1 MTPPTH
7 VVGIGASAGG
17 LNALRALVANL
28 PRTGRMAYVVAQHM
42 AADAHAELMVTL
54 LGRDSTLEVHQA
66 REGTLLE
73 SDCVYILP
81 AGQDGIVQGGAVRV
95 QPSAPGSLSHPSVDV
110 LLESVALAL
119 GKRGVGIILSGTGSD
134 GVRGCRAI
142 QGRGGLALA
151 QAPESARFSG
161 MPEAAMRAGVISET
175 LPPERMGE
183 RLGRLF
189 PDLWACVPEPPPPE
203 PGLPRLLRQVRE
215 ATGIDFSGYKEET
228 LLRRLTAR
236 LNSLGLDSLDRYAHH
251 VTAHPQE
258 LEALAQHFL
267 VSLSSFFRD
276 RSSFEAV
283 NGALRG
289 LLARRPPG
297 EPLRIWVPGCA
308 TGEECYTL
316 AILVAQILG
325 PEPGVPTAR
334 ILGTDL
340 NPRALAQAQG
350 GLYPESAFKEMDP
363 DLLCPYFRQ
372 RGASFEVNGRL
383 RAMCE
388 FARHDVLQEEFQRD
402 LDMISCR
409 NFLIYLQSDS
419 QARLMCRFHA
429 ALRPDG
435 LLFIGQSE
443 TVGIAGHALFRPLD
457 AEHRLYQRRTT

>member
-1 MTPPTH
+1 M
-7 VVGIGASAGG
+7 GIGASAGG
-17 LNALRALVANL
+17 LNALRSLVANL
-28 PRTGRMAYVVAQHM
+28 PRTGRVAYLIAQHM

-54 LGRDSTLEVHQA
+54 LGRDSVLDVCLA
-66 REGTLLE
+66 REGTVLE
-73 SDCVYILP
+73 PDCVYLLP
-81 AGQDGIVQGGAVRV
+81 AGLDGIVRGGCVGL

-110 LLESVALAL
+110 LLESVALEHGLRA
-119 GKRGVGIILSGTGSD
+119 VGIILSGTGSD

-183 RLGRLF
+183 RLARLF
-189 PDLWACVPEPPPPE
+189 PDLWASVPEPPLPE
-203 PGLPRLLRQVRE
+203 PGLPRLLRRVRE

-228 LLRRLTAR
+228 LLRRLTTR
-236 LNSLGLDSLDRYAHH
+236 LNSLGLESLDRYEHH
-251 VTAHPQE
+251 VAAHPRE
-258 LEALAQHFL
+258 MEALAQHFL
-267 VSLSSFFRD
+267 VSMSSFFRD
-276 RSSFEAV
+276 RSSFEV
-283 NGALRG
+283 VKGALRG
-289 LLARRPPG
+289 LVARRSPG

-325 PEPGVPTAR
+325 PAPAAPTAC

-340 NPRALAQAQG
+340 NPRALAQAQS

-363 DLLCPYFRQ
+363 DLLRLYFRQ
-372 RGASFEVNGRL
+372 KGASFEVNELL
-383 RAMCE
+383 RATCD
-388 FARHDVLQEEFQRD
+388 FARHDVLQEESRRD
-402 LDMISCR
+402 LDMVSCR
-409 NFLIYLQSDS
+409 NLLIYLQSDC
-419 QARLMCRFHA
+419 QARLMHRFHA

-457 AEHRLYQRRTT
+457 AEHKLYQRRTT